1 MDSRLS
7 CGYMCVPC
15 GERRREN
22 ERPKEG
28 KAPTHFELLQRNNSG
43 RAALTFPRTGNLTL
57 LAWRICFG
65 LDIADVIYIV
75 SFNWIL
81 QSSSSPIY
89 YAKADHDSISFLFTR
104 SIVTN
109 LNGAINPRSPP
120 QGKKKVP
127 NWSSLFQ
134 ISVVLATKMLFFPF
148 PLCGGFRCFLTS
160 YPQEL

>member
-1 MDSRLS
+1 
-7 CGYMCVPC
+7 MCVPC
-15 GERRREN
+15 GEREWERMREN

-43 RAALTFPRTGNLTL
+43 RAALTFPRKGNLTL

-109 LNGAINPRSPP
+109 LNGAINPRCPP
-120 QGKKKVP
+120 QGEKKG
-127 NWSSLFQ
+127 FQ
-134 ISVVLATKMLFFPF
+134 TDLLSFKF
-148 PLCGGFRCFLTS
+148 PLCWPRKCYSSHFHCVVAFGVF
-160 YPQEL
+160 